1 MLKYI
6 RINNAA
12 ICFTLFGI
20 GSLFIA
26 TFVMPLIAVL
36 AGSAPRR
43 RKILA
48 ACIKRSWQAFLFIMT
63 ILRLIKVEISADG
76 LTELKNLKGTIVAA
90 NHPTFI
96 DVIIL
101 VSLVPNPICVVKGK
115 LTRNFFIKNIV
126 LNAYIN
132 NETPPDVFLNQCKE
146 VLDHGYNLV
155 VFPEGTRTFP
165 GQEIKLQRGTAYIA
179 AESSRGILPIHIS
192 TSERIL
198 GKNQQWYHVGLRRV
212 LFRLESKAM
221 LNPARLANPQKSG
234 HINAKAITAAIKQS
248 IENPT

>member
-1 MLKYI
+1 MLKFI

-26 TFVMPLIAVL
+26 TFAMPLISVL
-36 AGSAPRR
+36 AGSAQRR

-48 ACIKRSWQAFLFIMT
+48 TSIKWSWQAFLFLMT
-63 ILRLIKVEISADG
+63 TLRLIKVKISADD
-76 LTELKNLKGTIVAA
+76 LIELKNLKSTIVAA

-132 NETPPDVFLNQCKE
+132 NETPPDVFLNQCKDI
-146 VLDHGYNLV
+146 LDQGYNLV
-155 VFPEGTRTFP
+155 VFPEGTRTLP
-165 GQEIKLQRGTAYIA
+165 NQEIKLQRGTAYIV
-179 AESSRGILPIHIS
+179 AESCRSVLPIHIS

-198 GKNQQWYHVGLRRV
+198 GKNQKWYHVGLKCV
-212 LFRLESKAM
+212 LFGLKPKAM
-221 LNPARLANPQKSG
+221 LSPTRLTNPQKSN
-234 HINAKAITAAIKQS
+234 HINAKTITAAIKQS